1 MIPSLRP
8 LIEAFKNFND
18 YSSWA
23 FAVMYVQEMR
33 VDFNQFSGPFNS
45 VRTHKVH
52 NTFKTYIGEKLV

>member
-33 VDFNQFSGPFNS
+33 VDFNQFLGPFNS
-45 VRTHKVH
+45 VRTHNVQAR
-52 NTFKTYIGEKLV
+52 LSL

>member
-1 MIPSLRP
+1 
-8 LIEAFKNFND
+8 
-18 YSSWA
+18 
-23 FAVMYVQEMR
+23 MYVQEMR